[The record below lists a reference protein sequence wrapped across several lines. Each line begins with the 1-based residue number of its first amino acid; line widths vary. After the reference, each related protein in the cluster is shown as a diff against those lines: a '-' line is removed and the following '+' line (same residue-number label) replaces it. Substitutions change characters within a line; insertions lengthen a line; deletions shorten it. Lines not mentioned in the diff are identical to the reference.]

1 MILCLIELFKRVKN
15 GYLIWRELFNQ
26 TSLSGAGSL
35 AKEAIKEKEI
45 GRGTN
50 KSIIYQHDIKTL
62 SNFHSPTIVQGGMK
76 RRNKDLVSIDRDTE
90 QSEVDCNAQQIDYC
104 YTSHLI
110 GKGNGAEAKYDLS
123 TKVIC
128 SLLQCQ

>member
-1 MILCLIELFKRVKN
+1 M
-15 GYLIWRELFNQ
+15 
-26 TSLSGAGSL
+26 

-76 RRNKDLVSIDRDTE
+76 RRNKDLVNIDRDTE